1 LTATK
6 PKPESPPAEVGH
18 VPEPQKLSRG
28 EWVAVF
34 KRSFKEFMGDDC
46 MGLAQQVAYSSLLA
60 FFPAV
65 VALVALLDLVNAY
78 DDLQRF
84 LNPVAPR
91 AVTDLIEQ
99 LQQDSGGGRGSAIAL
114 VVGVFGAVWA
124 ASGAMNAIVKSVNK
138 AYDRLETRPFW
149 KVRAISIILVVLTGV
164 VTAGMLLMIVMGGI
178 LGEAIAKRAHLGSA
192 FTWVW
197 DLVRWPLAFCIV
209 LLLFAVIY
217 YLAPNKDQRD
227 WKWVSVGSLVG
238 AVMWLALSGLF
249 AVYTSLSDSYT
260 KTYGTLAGGI
270 ILLLWLNYT
279 AWAILFGAELNSEL
293 DVQADIHAAGG
304 ENAGLV
310 KQARRAS

>member
-1 LTATK
+1 
-6 PKPESPPAEVGH
+6 
-18 VPEPQKLSRG
+18 
-28 EWVAVF
+28 
-34 KRSFKEFMGDDC
+34 
-46 MGLAQQVAYSSLLA
+46 MGLAQQVSYSSLLA

-65 VALVALLDLVNAY
+65 VALVALLGLVNAY

-84 LNPVAPR
+84 LNPVAPG
-91 AVTDLIEQ
+91 AVTQLIEQ
-99 LQQDSGGGRGSAIAL
+99 LSQDSGGGGGSVVAL

-149 KVRAISIILVVLTGV
+149 KVRAVSIILVVLTGV

-178 LGEAIAKRAHLGSA
+178 VGNAIAERAHFGSA
-192 FTWVW
+192 FTWIW

-217 YLAPNKDQRD
+217 YLAPNKDQRN
-227 WKWVSVGSLVG
+227 WKWVTAGSVVG
-238 AVMWLALSGLF
+238 GVMWLALSGLF

-293 DVQADIHAAGG
+293 DRQADIHAAGG
-304 ENAGLV
+304 ENAGLTM
-310 KQARRAS
+310 QARRAS